1 MSIEP
6 TTPLP
11 DARLSQ
17 AALVQGWSECWQIL
31 REHGKT
37 FHLMARVLGA
47 ERGNA
52 IAALYG
58 FARVADDMVD
68 EPAPGDTPERIR
80 AKLRWMQEE
89 LRRAIAGDSR
99 EPRFAVLGRTV
110 RRYGIPLEPFD
121 DLIAGVATDIEPVR
135 FATFRELERYC
146 YQVAGT
152 VGLMIT
158 PVAGYRGGASAL
170 EHAKTLGTAMQLTN
184 ILRDVG
190 EDVRRDRIYL
200 PQEDLLRFG
209 VTEADLAAGR
219 VTSRFRVLMQFQ
231 IDRARRLYDE
241 GLALIPLITSV
252 RGRAAFDFAVEA
264 YSGILGKIR
273 AAGYDVF
280 GRRAHLTRTEKLARL
295 PSSAWHAVRPQL
307 SIGRWGG
314 AWRR

>member
-17 AALVQGWSECWQIL
+17 AAFTLGWSECWRIL

-37 FHLMARVLGA
+37 FHLMARVLGE

-68 EPAPGDTPERIR
+68 EPAPGDTPDRIR

-89 LRRAIAGDSR
+89 LRRAVSGESR
-99 EPRFAVLGRTV
+99 EPRFAVLGHTI

-121 DLIAGVATDIEPVR
+121 DLVAGVATDIEPVR

-158 PVAGYRGGASAL
+158 PVAGYRGGSRAL

-190 EDVRRDRIYL
+190 EDMRRDRIYL

-209 VTEADLAAGR
+209 VSETDLTAGR
-219 VTSRFRVLMQFQ
+219 VTAHFRVLMQFE

-241 GLALIPLITSV
+241 GLALIPLITSA

-280 GRRAHLTRTEKLARL
+280 GRRAHLTRAEKLALL
-295 PSSAWHAVRPQL
+295 PSSAWHAFRPL
-307 SIGRWGG
+307 FMNGRGVG
-314 AWRR
+314 A